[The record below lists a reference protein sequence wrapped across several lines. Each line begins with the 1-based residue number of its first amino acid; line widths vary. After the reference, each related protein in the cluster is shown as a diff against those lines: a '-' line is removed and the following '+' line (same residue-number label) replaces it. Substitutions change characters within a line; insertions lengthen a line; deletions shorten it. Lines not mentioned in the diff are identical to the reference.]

1 MHKNSRRDLNDEYL
15 DAYKNMCMYLQSKG
29 INVWCMRRIREDI
42 LDMALDNQQRGVR
55 AEAVFG
61 DYQQFC
67 DNVSE
72 SAIRQSVME
81 RVCNYIG
88 YALLIVLYCILLEVL
103 LSSHSEIKQGYALI
117 SRSNIQITLAMLSA
131 STLAWYGRANF
142 ILRFPRQR
150 FALYFII
157 YIILLAAAWIA
168 IQYLMK
174 PVVQL
179 PVSLLLSAAILCVLC
194 LIVSYGSAWIRYK
207 KSLIV

>member
-29 INVWCMRRIREDI
+29 IKVWCMRRIREDI

-88 YALLIVLYCILLEVL
+88 YALLIVMYCILLEVL

-117 SRSNIQITLAMLSA
+117 SRSNIQITLAMLFA

-157 YIILLAAAWIA
+157 YIVLLAAAWIA

-179 PVSLLLSAAILCVLC
+179 PVSLLFSAAILCVLC